1 MKRIINYT
9 TGGLG
14 NRLRPLS
21 SAYAISKM
29 SGREF
34 VQYWDSEV
42 TNGSMAKFEELFE
55 NEIKTITADEL
66 EHLKSFRIYSDY
78 SIINRLSSKYKL
90 FTLKNMVDK
99 GTGVLA
105 PRNYQ
110 PDDSEDNL
118 ILYCNNFIANTNREF
133 CEEFIQSLR
142 PIKEIQEKIDKESE
156 ELNLNKS
163 VIGIHARGTDFNVS
177 VSYYIDKIQDLIS
190 AENVEKLFLSTDD
203 SEYEKTIC
211 EKFGDKIITRKKRL
225 HLEKVKENAGWDYNF
240 LITKEK
246 SQDSIVDLFL
256 LSKTD
261 IRVYH
266 PDSTFCE
273 IAKIISLK
281 Q

>member
-1 MKRIINYT
+1 MKKVINYT

-21 SAYAISKM
+21 SAYAISKA
-29 SGREF
+29 SGREL

-42 TNGSMAKFEELFE
+42 TNGSLAKFEELFE
-55 NEIKTITADEL
+55 NEIKSITAEEIEQL
-66 EHLKSFRIYSDY
+66 ESFRIYSDY

-90 FTLKNMVDK
+90 STLKNIVDK
-99 GTGVLA
+99 GVGVLA
-105 PRNYQ
+105 TRTYQ

-133 CEEFIQSLR
+133 CEEFIQNLR
-142 PIKEIQEKIDKESE
+142 PIKEIQEKIDTESE
-156 ELNLNKS
+156 ELGLNKNI
-163 VIGIHARGTDFNVS
+163 IGIHARGTDFNVN
-177 VSYYIDKIQDLIS
+177 VSYYVDKIQDLINT
-190 AENVEKLFLSTDD
+190 ENIEKLFLSTDD
-203 SEYEKTIC
+203 FEYEKIIC
-211 EKFGDKIITRKKRL
+211 EKFGNKIITRKKRL
-225 HLEKVKENAGWDYNF
+225 HLEKVHENAGWDYNF

-256 LSKTD
+256 LAKTN
-261 IRVYH
+261 IKIYH

-273 IAKIISLK
+273 IAKIISVK